1 MTAAINLANFRA
13 LASLLSLDEIAQ
25 LSAARI
31 VDCLLEG
38 TLVAAFAGLVLRVGR
53 RSNSSARFAVW
64 FSALM
69 AMAALPLLG
78 FVALEGTGASLTTLS
93 QRPEITLPGSWALWL
108 FGAWA
113 GIAAVGLAR
122 VGVGLWR
129 LRALRRSCVPVD
141 SALLGP
147 ELRETLAHSSTTHSS
162 TTSYGKSR
170 PATLCVSDRVSVP
183 TVIGFVNPAVVI
195 PRWLLQELSPS
206 ELQQILLHE
215 LAHLQ
220 RWDDWT
226 NLAQKILQALLFF
239 HPAAWWVE
247 KQLSLEREMAC
258 DDAVVAETA
267 NARAYAE
274 CLTHLAEKSFV
285 RRSLALAQAALGRI
299 RQTSLRVAQILDADR
314 PSVPTRSWKPAVLLV
329 AGFAIACA
337 TGISQAPRLVGFEDS
352 FPKAAQLASVSNG
365 PSVSS
370 PSAAFFAS
378 SPSPRQQGAA
388 ESASTPHPVMAKF
401 TAPQSRG
408 IPARSK
414 QQNSDLVQEAYWSVA
429 VFDMNSDA
437 SAASIPSSQPLTS
450 DLFYVTDFATSPAP
464 IAEAVFVVV
473 EGRALS
479 SGATSSTTPAAY
491 RISVWRVV
499 LHSPADNS
507 NTNTIPH
514 KET

>member
-1 MTAAINLANFRA
+1 MTATINLA
-13 LASLLSLDEIAQ
+13 SLPGLHAIAQ
-25 LSAARI
+25 ISAARI
-31 VDCLLEG
+31 VDCMVEA
-38 TLVAAFAGLVLRVGR
+38 TLVAAFAGLVLRIAPR
-53 RSNSSARFAVW
+53 WNSSARFAVW
-64 FSALM
+64 FSALL
-69 AMAALPLLG
+69 AMAALPLFG
-78 FVALEGTGASLTTLS
+78 FIGLEGAGTSLTTLA

-113 GIAAVGLAR
+113 GIAALGLAR

-129 LRALRRSCVPVD
+129 LRALRRSCVVVD
-141 SALLGP
+141 SAVLDP
-147 ELRETLAHSSTTHSS
+147 ELRETLAHSSTG
-162 TTSYGKSR
+162 SYGKSR

-226 NLAQKILQALLFF
+226 NLAQKILKALLFF

-267 NARAYAE
+267 NPRAYAE

-314 PSVPTRSWKPAVLLV
+314 PSAPRHNWKPAVLLV
-329 AGFAIACA
+329 TGFAIACA
-337 TGISQAPRLVGFEDS
+337 AGISRAPRLVGFDDS
-352 FPKAAQLASVSNG
+352 FPKPAQIASVSSG
-365 PSVSS
+365 PTIASH
-370 PSAAFFAS
+370 SAAFLAS
-378 SPSPRQQGAA
+378 YSSSSASAVPQATVA
-388 ESASTPHPVMAKF
+388 ESGFAPHSTKDPGNAKF
-401 TAPQSRG
+401 RTSQPRLIPAKGAPQD
-408 IPARSK
+408 
-414 QQNSDLVQEAYWSVA
+414 SDLVQDAYWSVA
-429 VFDMNSDA
+429 VFQANGGA
-437 SAASIPSSQPLTS
+437 NEASIPSPQPLTS
-450 DLFYVTDFATSPAP
+450 DLFYLTGFATSPAP
-464 IAEAVFVVV
+464 ITEAVFVIV
-473 EGRALS
+473 EGRELS
-479 SGATSSTTPAAY
+479 TGATGSTSPAAY

-499 LHSPADNS
+499 LQPNS
-507 NTNTIPH
+507 NSATKTIPH